1 MMRIL
6 LVDDHEILRHGLKQL
21 LAEIFPD
28 AVFGEAATVVQARA
42 MMAGHLWHLILL
54 DINLPGG
61 SGLDLLE
68 EARRN
73 QAGVVVL
80 VLSSYPEEEF
90 AVRAFKCGADGYL
103 TKASVASELFVA
115 VRKVLGGGKYVSAA
129 LAERLARVIS
139 VPSIQLPHESL
150 SPRELEVVRRVA
162 LGRSIKE
169 IAGDLFLGEKTV
181 ATYRKRAAE
190 KLGLS
195 SNVEIARYALQHGL
209 VD

>member
-42 MMAGHLWHLILL
+42 MMAGHLWHLMLL

-90 AVRAFKCGADGYL
+90 AVRAFQAGADGYL
-103 TKASVASELFVA
+103 TKGSVSSELYVA
-115 VRKVLGGGKYVSAA
+115 VKKVLAGGKYVSAA
-129 LAERLARVIS
+129 LAEKLARVLS
-139 VPSIQLPHESL
+139 VPSLQLPHESL
-150 SPRELEVVRRVA
+150 SPRELDVLLLVA
-162 LGRSIKE
+162 KGRTIKE
-169 IAGDLFLGEKTV
+169 IAGELCLGEKTI
-181 ATYRKRAAE
+181 ATYRKRAAD
-190 KLGLS
+190 KLGLTT
-195 SNVEIARYALQHGL
+195 NVELARYALQHRL

>member
-21 LAEIFPD
+21 LGEIFPD

-42 MMAGHLWHLILL
+42 MMVGQLWHLMLL

-90 AVRAFKCGADGYL
+90 AVRAFQAGADGYL
-103 TKASVASELFVA
+103 TKGSVSSELYVA
-115 VRKVLGGGKYVSAA
+115 VKKVLAGGKYVSAA
-129 LAERLARVIS
+129 LAEKLARVLS
-139 VPSIQLPHESL
+139 VPSLQLPHESL
-150 SPRELEVVRRVA
+150 SPRELDVLLLVA
-162 LGRSIKE
+162 KGRTIKE
-169 IAGDLFLGEKTV
+169 IAGELCLGEKTI
-181 ATYRKRAAE
+181 ATYRKRAAD
-190 KLGLS
+190 KLGLTT
-195 SNVEIARYALQHGL
+195 NVELARYALQHRL